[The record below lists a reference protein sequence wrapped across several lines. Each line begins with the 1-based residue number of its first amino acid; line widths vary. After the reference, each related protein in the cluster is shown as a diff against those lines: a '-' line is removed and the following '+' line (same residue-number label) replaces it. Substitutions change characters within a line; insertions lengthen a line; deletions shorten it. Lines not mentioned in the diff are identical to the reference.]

1 MARNFAGETVLHLA
15 AASGS
20 LDMVNFMLEKG
31 VPADAASSR
40 YTTPLHLA
48 VKAGASNCVQRLI
61 AAGADVNCRTDQFV
75 TPLHQAAHGGHPHLI
90 TELLDAGA
98 LIDAKDADGRTPLH
112 WAARHARVPIM
123 KLLLARG
130 ADSCME
136 DRELDQAIH
145 FAALA
150 DSASGVQLLLD
161 AGVNVNARGAGG
173 RTPMHV
179 AVCANARDVG
189 ALLTERGANNNFSD
203 AQGRTPLHLACDYV
217 REEMVAHLLGAHVRV
232 DTATDDGSTAL
243 HWACVRG
250 SRELIRIILDRG
262 ASLEKENNDGVAP
275 LHAAA
280 LADQA
285 ATCGYLI
292 TKRGEDVNRRSSLT
306 ALTPLH
312 CACAAGS
319 IATVQHLLDLGA
331 DVHATD
337 AFGETPLFCAVR
349 GGVAIAAPVG
359 PTPHVFDLRI
369 DVRTYIS
376 DKDADARAI
385 KCVKLLVE
393 RGASLQAINRDGC
406 TPLHV
411 VRSVAVARA
420 VVTACIHRALK
431 KTRRDDTTAAETM
444 VEDLDDVSLT
454 KAIKAMAVVQ
464 AYIETQDNAAMTP
477 LDFATQRGCLPVAL
491 WLVNRGALP
500 PAVRIRRGLTVLCDV
515 LTARFRQ
522 LSASASDITAAT
534 SAAVSPRQENG
545 GGGDEA
551 GAASPAAAS
560 GTADD
565 TGSTPS
571 SGKRTLRTS
580 SRRTPTARA
589 SRTNDVD
596 PSTLPPPPLPDEL
609 PTPPSS
615 SGSKRDTVR
624 RHHKRT
630 DSPSGP
636 RGIEGE
642 RGAKGS
648 SRHHRRQQQQ
658 QQQQAQQ
665 PPQRPPLPP
674 APRVEAVDATTE
686 SQDESSTG
694 LGQLR
699 RATSMTIRPGQ
710 LRQRYYTLL
719 QFAVSMGQLRFARRL
734 IERGFG
740 ANTPTPHGV
749 TSLMIAARLNDIS
762 MARLLLGAGGA
773 DVWAADDNGWTAL
786 DFAAFFGH
794 GEVLDILLREVKR
807 HENVVE
813 MLSGA
818 DRDGRTVL
826 HRAVRCG
833 EATVVRALLAAG
845 VRVDTRDDLGET
857 PLHWAAATGDRD
869 ILEIMLGALKL
880 LPSGAAAAAA
890 ATSPSASPARSSASK
905 KARRPVTVPRAGV
918 NVPTASGST
927 PLHLVCYQGSNA
939 AVELL
944 LEAGALIDS
953 ATVDG
958 RTPLSVAVEYGHAG
972 TAMLLI
978 VEGADCH
985 CRDRRLQ
992 RTPLHW
998 AVVSGFLDCIIQLV
1012 ERGGSKSIDAI
1023 DSEQHTPLLLAVLNR
1038 HVEIATFL
1046 VKKGASLNIA
1056 DKEANTPLHIAAGYG
1071 NQALVS
1077 LLVNKGAQLQL
1088 LNDQQQTPLH
1098 LAAISGCRPAMSMIV
1113 NRVRANASGLTTA
1126 VPTRATQQKSAAQDT
1141 KLNID
1146 AVDAH
1151 GHTPIYLACVHRRKE
1166 CVRYLLEEGASLE
1179 IEDNKG
1185 RTPLEYTIENDY
1197 FELTQLIEEM
1207 RKRGSDA
1214 TAADASGAG
1223 STSTTTTPKK

>member
-1 MARNFAGETVLHLA
+1 
-15 AASGS
+15 
-20 LDMVNFMLEKG
+20 MVNFMLEKG
-31 VPADAASSR
+31 VPADAASNR

-75 TPLHQAAHGGHPHLI
+75 TPLHQAAHDGNLHLI
-90 TELLDAGA
+90 AELLDAGA

-123 KLLLARG
+123 KLLLSRG

-150 DSASGVQLLLD
+150 DSATGVQLLLD

-189 ALLTERGANNNFSD
+189 SLLTERGANNNFSD

-232 DTATDDGSTAL
+232 DTTTDDGSTAL

-262 ASLEKENNDGVAP
+262 ASLEKENNDGFAP

-349 GGVAIAAPVG
+349 GGVAIAAPLG
-359 PTPHVFDLRI
+359 PTPHVFDLRT

-393 RGASLQAINRDGC
+393 RGASLQTINRDGC

-515 LTARFRQ
+515 LTSRFRQ
-522 LSASASDITAAT
+522 LSASASDNTAAT
-534 SAAVSPRQENG
+534 SAVQSAAVSPRQDG
-545 GGGDEA
+545 GETAAAPATPATPSGG
-551 GAASPAAAS
+551 AAAS
-560 GTADD
+560 ADD
-565 TGSTPS
+565 TASTPS
-571 SGKRTLRTS
+571 SVKRTLRTS
-580 SRRTPTARA
+580 TRRTPAART
-589 SRTNDVD
+589 SRTDEVD

-609 PTPPSS
+609 PTPPS

-636 RGIEGE
+636 RGVEGE

-658 QQQQAQQ
+658 HQQQPQQ
-665 PPQRPPLPP
+665 QHSSQRPPLPP
-674 APRVEAVDATTE
+674 APRVEVVDATTE

-699 RATSMTIRPGQ
+699 RTTGMSIRPGQ
-710 LRQRYYTLL
+710 LRQRYFTLL
-719 QFAVSMGQLRFARRL
+719 HFAVSMGQLRFARRL

-749 TSLMIAARLNDIS
+749 TPLMIASRLNDIS
-762 MARLLLGAGGA
+762 VVRLLLGAGGA

-794 GEVLDILLREVKR
+794 GELLDILLREVKR

-833 EATVVRALLAAG
+833 EPNVVRALLAAG

-880 LPSGAAAAAA
+880 LPASMAAGSP
-890 ATSPSASPARSSASK
+890 ATSPPARSSK
-905 KARRPVTVPRAGV
+905 KTRRPVGVPRAGV

-944 LEAGALIDS
+944 LEAGALIDA

-1113 NRVRANASGLTTA
+1113 NRVRANASGLTTT

-1214 TAADASGAG
+1214 STTDGSGSVSA
-1223 STSTTTTPKK
+1223 TTTPKK